1 MNSLSDLSSLPI
13 WQAIA
18 LAIGFPLGLL
28 FLNELIG
35 ALERRSNPLAKNL
48 RILRNLV
55 LPALAA
61 LLFANWILGLPNE
74 HNGMRWIETIFWVTL
89 LYALLGF
96 VNDIVFGM
104 GSKKSLGERVPKLFR
119 DLAQALLVAIGAM
132 VIYSKVWGMEIQGAL
147 TALGLGS
154 IVIGLALQEPLGNIV
169 SGLMLLLERPLN
181 VGDWVT
187 VDGVTGKVTEI
198 NWRSVHIETPTR
210 EIRVVPNVSLYKGAF
225 SNLSRPTPERTEI
238 VEMGFSYDD
247 PPSKVKELLM
257 DLLLSTPG
265 VKSDPAPL
273 VRTVNYADFSIIYRM
288 IFTVEKQ
295 ETLGSTR
302 DEMMTRLWYMARREG
317 LTIPFPIQ
325 MEYKPGENPGKPQK
339 TTSQWLNEQ
348 PRFKASLKPADVADL
363 QILEYTA
370 GEIMHSPAKPFEG
383 GALILKGDVL
393 LLFPSHEGQE
403 LVVSKLGA
411 GECFGDNLTAGSSSD
426 AITLKA
432 SNDVTVLWLPTQQM
446 DELLSRSSNLSSEV
460 GDAIEL
466 RRLAVQAI
474 KRHRKGQSLPAN

>member
-1 MNSLSDLSSLPI
+1 
-13 WQAIA
+13 
-18 LAIGFPLGLL
+18 
-28 FLNELIG
+28 
-35 ALERRSNPLAKNL
+35 
-48 RILRNLV
+48 
-55 LPALAA
+55 
-61 LLFANWILGLPNE
+61 
-74 HNGMRWIETIFWVTL
+74 
-89 LYALLGF
+89 
-96 VNDIVFGM
+96 
-104 GSKKSLGERVPKLFR
+104 
-119 DLAQALLVAIGAM
+119 
-132 VIYSKVWGMEIQGAL
+132 
-147 TALGLGS
+147 
-154 IVIGLALQEPLGNIV
+154 
-169 SGLMLLLERPLN
+169 LN

-265 VKSDPAPL
+265 IKSDPAPL

-363 QILEYTA
+363 QILEYTG

-393 LLFPSHEGQE
+393 LLFPSNDGQE

-474 KRHRKGQSLPAN
+474 KRHRKGQSLPSN